1 MMYQHTQLAWAIWAI
16 LAWITTFL
24 VMAIMLSGSNAAIL
38 LFAGILLLVAVLFY
52 GLTIKVDTQS
62 KQFTWWL
69 GPGLIKK
76 TLSFDEITA
85 VRAVKNSL
93 RHGIGMKIT
102 NDGWVYSVSG
112 FSAVEIT
119 LQDGMK
125 YRVGTN
131 DQAGVLKA
139 LVGEVMIEEA
149 SSAEV
154 EKATLEPTKK
164 RKKGA
169 FDLD

>member
-1 MMYQHTQLAWAIWAI
+1 MYQHTQFAWAIWAI
-16 LAWITTFL
+16 LAWIATFL
-24 VMAIMLSGSNAAIL
+24 VMAIVLSGSNAAIL
-38 LFAGILLLVAVLFY
+38 LFAGILLLVAVFFY
-52 GLTIKVDTQS
+52 GLTIKVDSQS
-62 KQFTWWL
+62 KQLTWWL

-76 TLSFDEITA
+76 TLSFEEIEA

-102 NDGWVYSVSG
+102 NDGWVYAVSG
-112 FSAVEIT
+112 FSAIEIT
-119 LQDGMK
+119 LHDGMK

-131 DQAGVLKA
+131 DPNGVLKA
-139 LVGEVMIEEA
+139 LVGNVMIKEDEISGVVKSDEEPA
-149 SSAEV
+149 
-154 EKATLEPTKK
+154 KK

>member
-1 MMYQHTQLAWAIWAI
+1 MMYQHTQFAWAIWAI
-16 LAWITTFL
+16 LTWIAMFI
-24 VMAIMLSGSNAAIL
+24 VMAIVLSGSNAAIV
-38 LFAGILLLVAVLFY
+38 LFAGILLLVAALFY
-52 GLTIKVDTQS
+52 GLTIRVDTQS

-76 TLSFDEITA
+76 TLSFDEIVA

-112 FSAVEIT
+112 FSAVEII
-119 LQDGMK
+119 LHDGMK
-125 YRVGTN
+125 YRIGTN
-131 DQAGVLKA
+131 DQAGLLKA
-139 LVGEVMIEEA
+139 LSGLVMVTQSA
-149 SSAEV
+149 SSE
-154 EKATLEPTKK
+154 ETQNTSEPTQK